1 MLLLGAPG
9 LQIGTSLGGRVAL
22 WGGAQRLQVCRGPPK
37 FANWHISGGKS
48 SLVVVGGG
56 TEIAGMPRPSGRLEG
71 LVEAGLGC
79 LLASRWGAGSSDST
93 PWRFTY
99 AFLSAQDVGR
109 IHQLRE
115 HL

>member
-1 MLLLGAPG
+1 M
-9 LQIGTSLGGRVAL
+9 
-22 WGGAQRLQVCRGPPK
+22 
-37 FANWHISGGKS
+37 
-48 SLVVVGGG
+48 VGGG

>member
-56 TEIAGMPRPSGRLEG
+56 HRDCRYAEAIRPAGGARGGWARLP
-71 LVEAGLGC
+71 AG
-79 LLASRWGAGSSDST
+79 
-93 PWRFTY
+93 F
-99 AFLSAQDVGR
+99 
-109 IHQLRE
+109 
-115 HL
+115 